1 MPLNMVIG
9 SGHISWLSH
18 IAIWLSDRIRF
29 RSIVSAVVRLQ
40 FGYVRNALAPI
51 ECTINRWVGPPRK
64 LFRLLPNLHIW
75 QKKRITIKIIKG
87 GSGAYGLARTI
98 NYKQNLKAAKRGGL
112 IRGPDTS
119 PRARTAK
126 TVPNSPSRTQNNGQ

>member
-1 MPLNMVIG
+1 LSAQLTDGWGPLEN
-9 SGHISWLSH
+9 S
-18 IAIWLSDRIRF
+18 
-29 RSIVSAVVRLQ
+29 SA
-40 FGYVRNALAPI
+40 FCPI
-51 ECTINRWVGPPRK
+51 CIYGKKK
-64 LFRLLPNLHIW
+64 L
-75 QKKRITIKIIKG
+75 ITIKIIKG